1 MFGFKKPVVELFPF
15 IDEGQLVID
24 SNLNGEPNSQ
34 VKTKLEVLFDDF
46 MDYRRDRYGSN
57 IDNRYRLEIIEMIGT
72 LRNIA
77 REMEKDIDATTH

>member
-1 MFGFKKPVVELFPF
+1 MFFKKPMIEMYPY
-15 IDEGQLVID
+15 IDEGQLIID
-24 SNLNGEPNSQ
+24 TSLDGQACNP

-46 MDYRRDRYGSN
+46 MDYRRDRFGSD
-57 IDNRYRLEIIEMIGT
+57 IDSRYRTEIIEMIST